1 VHCVSYRLTLQNDSN
16 AVVPIAAVEV
26 EFSLF
31 ETSILH
37 NGVAETCATLN
48 IPIVAYSP
56 LGRGILTGKVTS
68 AEDLPAPIRRHNKYQ
83 GENLN
88 HNLRLVKELQKL
100 VDKKKGSS
108 LSILALSWVRQFSGR
123 DGWGVFVP
131 ISGSTK
137 AENVR
142 SNAQSVELT
151 DEDFSTISELL
162 KNIGTV
168 GERGYGEQKKYL
180 EG

>member
-1 VHCVSYRLTLQNDSN
+1 M
-16 AVVPIAAVEV
+16 PIAAVEV

-31 ETSILH
+31 ETSILK
-37 NGVAETCATLN
+37 NGVAEICAKLH

-56 LGRGILTGKVTS
+56 LGRGILTGKITT
-68 AEDLPAPIRRHNKYQ
+68 AEDLPAPMRRLNKYQ
-83 GENLN
+83 GEYLN
-88 HNLRLVKELQKL
+88 HNLRFVKELQKL
-100 VDKKKGSS
+100 VDKQKGTS
-108 LSILALSWVRQFSGR
+108 LSILALSWVRQLSGR

-142 SNAQSVELT
+142 SNAQNMELT
-151 DEDFSTISELL
+151 DEDFNTISELL